1 MDKLP
6 QFNHMH
12 YVHFLASRSR
22 PNITGLTRSISCAQ
36 FSTNEGD
43 EGAMYLQ
50 GGQQYRAE
58 VNNSVIQPRVGID
71 ASRSSSVYGAST
83 TVQPNAILM
92 LACIKI

>member
-1 MDKLP
+1 MNWIIPCNSKTTG
-6 QFNHMH
+6 
-12 YVHFLASRSR
+12 YVGAL

-50 GGQQYRAE
+50 EGQKYRAE

-71 ASRSSSVYGAST
+71 ASRSSGVYGASM
-83 TVQPNAILM
+83 TVQPSALRG